1 MADSCSAPG
10 DSPPG
15 GGASVSFCHIISHP
29 QHAGF
34 PGGAVR
40 KNPPANAG
48 NARDVDSLPG
58 SGRSPGGGK
67 GNPPRILV
75 WRIHGQRGAWRA
87 TVQGVPESQTQL
99 RLSTRVCPAPRT
111 LSGFMQQMQHL
122 LPFCGW
128 PGRFSCSLL
137 ALVESDSL
145 QEPRSHVWPSAERL
159 GRGAVTPSSKRCPLP
174 SMAGPGQPEG
184 QVPSSLF

>member
-15 GGASVSFCHIISHP
+15 RGASVSFCHIIRHP

-34 PGGAVR
+34 LGGAVG

-48 NARDVDSLPG
+48 NARGADSPPG
-58 SGRSPGGGK
+58 SGRSPGRGK
-67 GNPPRILV
+67 GNPSRILV

-99 RLSTRVCPAPRT
+99 RLSTRVCPTPRT
-111 LSGFMQQMQHL
+111 LSGLTQQMHHF
-122 LPFCGW
+122 LPFCGL

-137 ALVESDSL
+137 ALVELDSL
-145 QEPRSHVWPSAERL
+145 QEPHFHVWPSAERL
-159 GRGAVTPSSKRCPLP
+159 GRGAAASSSKRCPLP
-174 SMAGPGQPEG
+174 SMACPGQPEG

>member
-99 RLSTRVCPAPRT
+99 RLSTRVCPTQGHSAGSRSKCT
-111 LSGFMQQMQHL
+111 ISCLSVGGRDGSPALYWLWWNWTVCRSLTPTSGPL
-122 LPFCGW
+122 LRGW
-128 PGRFSCSLL
+128 GGGL
-137 ALVESDSL
+137 
-145 QEPRSHVWPSAERL
+145 
-159 GRGAVTPSSKRCPLP
+159 
-174 SMAGPGQPEG
+174 
-184 QVPSSLF
+184 